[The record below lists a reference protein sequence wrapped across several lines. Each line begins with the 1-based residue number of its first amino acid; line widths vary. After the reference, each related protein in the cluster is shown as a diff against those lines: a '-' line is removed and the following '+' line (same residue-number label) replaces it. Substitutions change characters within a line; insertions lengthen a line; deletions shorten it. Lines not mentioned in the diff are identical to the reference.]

1 MTMADTPL
9 TNPTPA
15 EVTQATKYQPGTDL
29 GDALRADNPTLTAYN
44 PPNIPVA
51 QNQPAGAPPDLNA
64 AAAPAAPA
72 AAPHSNL
79 ATRFATHALNIIGG
93 APSVRYTPDGKGGVI
108 ATSVPKTGME
118 IVRGLL
124 TAGLTGLQAGG
135 EEQKKTGSALSSLGA
150 GYVAADASQ
159 REVDKE
165 AYDRAQK
172 ASDDVLKGNR
182 EQRE

>member
-29 GDALRADNPTLTAYN
+29 GDALRAYN

-93 APSVRYTPDGKGGVI
+93 APSVRYTPDGKGGV
-108 ATSVPKTGME
+108 
-118 IVRGLL
+118 
-124 TAGLTGLQAGG
+124 
-135 EEQKKTGSALSSLGA
+135 
-150 GYVAADASQ
+150 
-159 REVDKE
+159 
-165 AYDRAQK
+165 
-172 ASDDVLKGNR
+172 
-182 EQRE
+182 